1 MATFQ
6 IYQKRSESLTFPDSL
21 TANEGCIE
29 LIENMIQS
37 IKQNQYQR
45 SSPLTLI
52 FSKHPI
58 NESEVS
64 IMKILEQESL
74 VSQLL

>member
-1 MATFQ
+1 M
-6 IYQKRSESLTFPDSL
+6 TFPDSL

-74 VSQLL
+74 VSQ